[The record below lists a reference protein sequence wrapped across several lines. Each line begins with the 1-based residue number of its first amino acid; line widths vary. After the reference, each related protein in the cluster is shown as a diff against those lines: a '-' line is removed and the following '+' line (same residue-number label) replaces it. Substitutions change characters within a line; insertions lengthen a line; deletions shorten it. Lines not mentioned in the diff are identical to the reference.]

1 MNTLKQSRQQLG
13 LTQEKMAQA
22 LGISLRSYCRQE
34 HKGGSLPLQ
43 KLAELLA
50 AAPKAPAQNLQ

>member
-13 LTQEKMAQA
+13 LTQEKMAQV
-22 LGISLRSYCRQE
+22 LGLSLRTYTRHE
-34 HKGGSLPLQ
+34 KAGGSAPVR